1 MAFRTHLPVPSLLFR
16 AITAIALGG
25 TVCAMLLNGA
35 PQPQDSSED
44 GPRVSI
50 VPRIHHKEK
59 PSNALRVDVNVVLIP
74 VTVTDP
80 MGKPVLG
87 LSENQFKV
95 FEDGIEQPVA
105 HLSNQDA
112 PLSVGIVFDA
122 SASMDGKLNSSREA
136 VAQLANTAMHGDEFF
151 VVRFSD
157 APKLLQGFTS
167 DPTQIQDAL
176 MSIQADGWTSL
187 FDAVRLS
194 VSQMK
199 KAHNPR
205 RALVVLSDGADN
217 NSRYTQHEIIEL
229 LRESDVVVYAI
240 AINGPM
246 VAPASFKVLKKL
258 AENTGGRMY
267 QVDKVSQLPEVV
279 AKISR
284 ALRDQYT
291 LAYYPTNPRHDGKY
305 RRVLV
310 KIIQPFGRPSLR
322 ASWRT
327 GYYAP

>member
-1 MAFRTHLPVPSLLFR
+1 MPCRTNLPVQSLFFK
-16 AITAIALGG
+16 AIAAIAVSV
-25 TVCAMLLNGA
+25 TAYASMQNG
-35 PQPQDSSED
+35 PLQTQDSPGE

-50 VPRIHHKEK
+50 VPRLHREEK
-59 PSNALRVDVNVVLIP
+59 TPGALRVDVNVVLIP

-80 MGKPVLG
+80 MGTPVLG

-95 FEDGIEQPVA
+95 FEDGVEQPVA

-136 VAQLANTAMHGDEFF
+136 VAHLANTAIHGDEFF
-151 VVRFSD
+151 VIRFSD

-176 MSIQADGWTSL
+176 RSIQADGWTSL
-187 FDAVRLS
+187 FDAIRLS

-217 NSRYTQHEIIEL
+217 NSRFTQHEIIDL

-267 QVDKVSQLPEVV
+267 QVDKVSQLPGVV

-291 LAYYPTNPRHDGKY
+291 LAYYPTNPRRDGKY